1 MQRNRHT
8 LYTVCANKGESMKRF
23 VRPIMYSPEASSLLF
38 NMHFRSLAVFASG
51 KQFAL
56 PALPDG
62 ESGLLFRF
70 PASTCVTQ
78 CDPGHRLSSHLESRR
93 LVANR

>member
-1 MQRNRHT
+1 
-8 LYTVCANKGESMKRF
+8 
-23 VRPIMYSPEASSLLF
+23 
-38 NMHFRSLAVFASG
+38 MHFRSLAVFASG

-93 LVANR
+93 LVANRWRWIDGWKSLWLAFRRLYAIDV